1 MIKIKTD
8 AELELIRV
16 ACKITGDTLK
26 EVEKH
31 IKPGVTTKQLDKIAY
46 DYIIS
51 LGAKPSFKNLYGYP
65 ATICASVNEEVVH
78 GIPSKHKVLQEGD
91 IISVDVGACYKGYH
105 GDAAR
110 TFPVGK
116 IDAKKKR
123 LIKVTEQSFF
133 EGIKNIRNGAYVGD
147 ISHQIQ
153 TYVEKNGYTI
163 VRELTGHG
171 VGSEVHEDPSVPN
184 YGKAGAGAK
193 LVNNMVIAIEPMV
206 NMGQRYVQFLPDGWT
221 CVTRDGLPAA
231 HYENTILITENG
243 VEILTL
249 WF

>member
-8 AELELIRV
+8 AELELIKV

-31 IKPGVTTKQLDKIAY
+31 IKPGVSTKQLDKIAY
-46 DYIIS
+46 DYIVS
-51 LGAKPSFKNLYGYP
+51 LGAKPSFKHYQGYP
-65 ATICASVNEEVVH
+65 ATICASINEEVVH
-78 GIPSKHKVLQEGD
+78 GIPSKHRILEEGD
-91 IISVDVGACYKGYH
+91 IISIDVGACYKGYH

-123 LIKVTEQSFF
+123 LIKVTEESFF
-133 EGIKNIRNGAYVGD
+133 EGIKNIRAGSYVGD
-147 ISHQIQ
+147 ISHAVQ
-153 TYVEKNGYTI
+153 TYVEKNGFSI

-171 VGSEVHEDPSVPN
+171 VGSELHEDPMIPN
-184 YGKAGAGAK
+184 YGKMGAGAK
-193 LVNNMVIAIEPMV
+193 LVKNMVVAVEPMV
-206 NMGQRYVQFLPDGWT
+206 NMGERYVQFLSDGWT
-221 CVTRDGLPAA
+221 CVTRDKLPAA

-249 WF
+249 